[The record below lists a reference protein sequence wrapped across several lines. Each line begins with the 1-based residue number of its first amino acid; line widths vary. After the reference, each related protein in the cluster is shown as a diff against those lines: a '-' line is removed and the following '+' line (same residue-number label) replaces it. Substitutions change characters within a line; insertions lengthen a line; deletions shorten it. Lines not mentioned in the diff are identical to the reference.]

1 MSTEA
6 LVAAL
11 ENMDGL
17 KKEIKI
23 HDHPHMRETPIA
35 MDGMEPDKKS
45 FDQLMK
51 QNQPNQAQAVDPHRA
66 NLPAPMQEAARI
78 GGVLRVEDAKQLG
91 AVLDRFKKS
100 QADRWN
106 EMKKR
111 LEQNPSIQISPNVSR
126 HLEMKMGS
134 IDEQFGRLSK
144 DLGIPGTDPNQSIGF
159 RESLG
164 VTTETLAKPLETFF
178 NFVARGERQLYGL
191 QNDIDAIFSKGE
203 QLIDPGVMLKLQL
216 KMTHVSQQLELF
228 TSILNKGLESSKTVF
243 NTQI

>member
-1 MSTEA
+1 MATEFIN
-6 LVAAL
+6 AAI
-11 ENMDGL
+11 ENLDGL

-23 HDHPHMRETPIA
+23 LDHPHMREAPIA
-35 MDGMEPDKKS
+35 MEGMEPDKKA

-51 QNQPNQAQAVDPHRA
+51 QNQQAPQAVDPNRA
-66 NLPAPMQEAARI
+66 RLPAPMQEASRI
-78 GGVLRVEDAKQLG
+78 GGVLRIEDAKQLG

-106 EMKKR
+106 EMKR
-111 LEQNPSIQISPNVSR
+111 LLEQNPNVQLSPNVTR
-126 HLEMKMGS
+126 HLEMKMDS
-134 IDEQFGRLSK
+134 INNQFGRLSK
-144 DLGIPGTDPNQSIGF
+144 DLGVPAADANGNVDFQK
-159 RESLG
+159 SLD
-164 VTTETLAKPLETFF
+164 VTTETLSKPLETFF

-191 QNDIDAIFSKGE
+191 QNDIDAIFSKGDA
-203 QLIDPGVMLKLQL
+203 LVNPGVMLKLQL